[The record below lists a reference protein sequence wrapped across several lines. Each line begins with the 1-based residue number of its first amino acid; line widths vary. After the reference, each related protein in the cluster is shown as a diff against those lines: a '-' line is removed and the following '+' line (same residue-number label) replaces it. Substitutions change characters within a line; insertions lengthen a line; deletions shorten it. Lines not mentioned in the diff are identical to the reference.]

1 MIRIA
6 VLVSGDGSNLQALL
20 DAQKRGENADGRIV
34 LVIGDRRCTALERAE
49 RHDIEAVG
57 LDRRTLG
64 GKAFESRLLAC
75 LGQHNIDLIVL
86 AGFLSILSCEVT
98 ERYRRR
104 IINIHPSLIPSFC
117 GKGYYG
123 LRVHQ
128 AALHRGVK
136 ISGATV
142 HLVDEVADGG
152 PILAQQAIDVLGD
165 DTPSSL
171 GRRIL
176 EQVEWKLLPRT
187 VASYCLYMERNMS
200 LLQNLAANRYPGR
213 GIVCGLNERGNAIIA
228 YFITARSSHS
238 KNRCL
243 VAEGDTVRTKAV
255 DESLLVDPS
264 LIIYRAMDRLGE
276 DVVVANGDQSDT
288 ILDGLRQGR
297 TLQASLESRT
307 FEPDAPNYTP
317 RISGLFHLGQDPFY
331 TLSILRRSD
340 DGSCDRSYYSYTEV
354 EKGKAHLI
362 HTYEGDGNP
371 LPGFTGE
378 PREVDLAGDADS
390 IADRIWEML
399 DRQYRVAVCVKE
411 ITLTGTDAVF
421 AIRQGADNGLN

>member
-6 VLVSGDGSNLQALL
+6 VLVSGDGSNLQALM
-20 DAQKRGENADGRIV
+20 DAQKRGENAAGRIV
-34 LVIGDRRCTALERAE
+34 LVVGDRRCTALDRAT
-49 RHDIEAVG
+49 RQAIQAVE
-57 LDRRTLG
+57 LDSRALG
-64 GKAFESRLLAC
+64 GKAFENRLLAC
-75 LGQHNIDLIVL
+75 LVQHNIDLIVL
-86 AGFLSILSCEVT
+86 AGFLTILSCEVT

-128 AALHRGVK
+128 AALQRGVK

-187 VASYCLYMERNMS
+187 VASYCLYMERNMG

-213 GIVCGLNERGNAIIA
+213 GVVCGLNERGNAIIA

-238 KNRCL
+238 RNRCL

-264 LIIYRAMDRLGE
+264 LIIYRVMDRLGS

-288 ILDGLRQGR
+288 ILDGLRQGK
-297 TLQASLESRT
+297 TMQASLESRT

-317 RISGLFHLGQDPFY
+317 RISGLFHLGPNPSY
-331 TLSILRRSD
+331 TLSILRRSA
-340 DGSCDRSYYSYTEV
+340 DGSCDRSYYSYAEM
-354 EKGKAHLI
+354 KMGKAHLI

-371 LPGFTGE
+371 LPSFSGE
-378 PREVDLAGDADS
+378 PKEVDLAGDADS
-390 IADRIWEML
+390 IADHLWDIL

-411 ITLTGTDAVF
+411 IDLAGNETMFAV
-421 AIRQGADNGLN
+421 RQGANNGLY

>member
-6 VLVSGDGSNLQALL
+6 VLVSGTGSNLQALL
-20 DAQKRGENADGRIV
+20 DYEKRGGNPDGCIV
-34 LVIGDRRCTALERAE
+34 LVIADRSCGALDHAAE
-49 RHDIEAVG
+49 HRVPALV

-64 GKAFESRLLAC
+64 KNEFERSLLAS
-75 LGQHNIDLIVL
+75 LKQHSIDLVVL
-86 AGFLSILSCEVT
+86 AGFLTILSEKVT
-98 ERYRRR
+98 GLYRRR

-123 LRVHQ
+123 ERVHQ
-128 AALHRGVK
+128 AALQRGVK
-136 ISGATV
+136 VSGATV

-152 PILAQQAIDVLGD
+152 PILSQQALDVLDD
-165 DTPSSL
+165 DTPASL

-176 EQVEWKLLPRT
+176 EQVEWKLLPKT

-228 YFITARSSHS
+228 YFITARSTHS

-264 LIIYRAMDRLGE
+264 LIIYRAMDRLGS

-288 ILDGLRQGR
+288 ILEGLRQGR

-340 DGSCDRSYYSYTEV
+340 DGSCDRSYYSYAGL

-371 LPGFTGE
+371 LPGFKGE

-399 DRQYRVAVCVKE
+399 DRQHRVAVCVKE
-411 ITLTGTDAVF
+411 IDLTGTDAVF
-421 AIRQGADNGLN
+421 AIRQGADNGLY